1 MELSDY
7 LKQEYLQYCVQVGG
21 VIPETEWVSQVLN
34 AELPPGD
41 KLAYPSVN
49 QWMKG
54 TRGPDAK
61 NIVRLIQVFG
71 PEVIP
76 YVGISLPGDL
86 ALLVRDWD
94 KLDEDTKQKILE
106 IAHIDEGPGR
116 ETIQAQ

>member
-7 LKQEYLQYCVQVGG
+7 LKQEYLNYCVRVGG

-34 AELPPGD
+34 AELPRGN

-54 TRGPDAK
+54 TRGPDAN
-61 NIVRLIQVFG
+61 NIIRLIQVFG

-76 YVGISLPGDL
+76 YVGIELPADL

-94 KLDEDTKQKILE
+94 KLDEDAKERIME
-106 IAHIDEGPGR
+106 IANENGGSKT
-116 ETIQAQ
+116 ETVKA